1 MEIKFWDIFLA
12 DLDPVKWSEQWWLRP
27 VLVFQKTELNS
38 IFNTIFIIPI
48 TSNIKA
54 KWYMLTYF
62 IDKKISNLDK
72 DSICLIFQPRTISKE
87 RLIKKVWDLS
97 QNELKNIKQE
107 LNKLYSL

>member
-1 MEIKFWDIFLA
+1 MKINYWDIFLA

-27 VLVFQKTELNS
+27 VLVFQKSKLNE

-48 TSNIKA
+48 TSNLKA

-62 IDKKISNLDK
+62 LDKKISNLDK

-87 RLIKKVWDLS
+87 RLIRKIWEINENDL
-97 QNELKNIKQE
+97 NKIKLE
-107 LNKLYSL
+107 LNKL

>member
-12 DLDPVKWSEQWWLRP
+12 NLDPVKWSEQWWFRP
-27 VLVFQKTELNS
+27 VLVFQKTNLNN

-48 TSNIKA
+48 TSNTKA

-62 IDKKISNLDK
+62 LDKKITNLDK

-87 RLIKKVWDLS
+87 RLIKKVWEVSVEALINIK
-97 QNELKNIKQE
+97 NELE
-107 LNKLYSL
+107 KLYI